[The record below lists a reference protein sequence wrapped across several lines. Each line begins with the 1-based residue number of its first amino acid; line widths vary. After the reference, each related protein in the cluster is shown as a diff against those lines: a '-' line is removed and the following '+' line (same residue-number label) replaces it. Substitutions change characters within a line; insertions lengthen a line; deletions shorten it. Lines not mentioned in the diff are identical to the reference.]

1 MLKLFKAGV
10 IALASFN
17 LFGCSDASI
26 ANHNISSASDN
37 FEVPRRVIFY
47 NGITDQYILSVEGY
61 CSVEVGHGG
70 NMFYVICKTGP
81 KAYKRHQLVLSDNV
95 SAFVEQLEPASVD
108 VDHYR
113 VVFRPSAIVPDVV
126 VK

>member
-1 MLKLFKAGV
+1 MKLFKAGV
-10 IALASFN
+10 IALASIS
-17 LFGCSDASI
+17 LFGCNDASL
-26 ANHNISSASDN
+26 ATHNISTASDN
-37 FEVPRRVIFY
+37 FEIPRRVIFY

-61 CSVEVGHGG
+61 CSVDMGHEG

-81 KAYKRHQLVLSDNV
+81 GAYKRHQLVLSDNV
-95 SAFVEQLEPASVD
+95 SAFVEQLEPAAVD
-108 VDHYR
+108 VNHYR